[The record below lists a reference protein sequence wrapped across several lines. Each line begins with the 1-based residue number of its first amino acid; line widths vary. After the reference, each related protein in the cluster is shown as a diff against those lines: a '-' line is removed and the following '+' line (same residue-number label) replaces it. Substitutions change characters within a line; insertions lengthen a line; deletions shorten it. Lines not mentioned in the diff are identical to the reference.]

1 MGKETNRLLWQLG
14 KKPDS
19 TTNQEAYRE
28 YLMRRAIENTPST
41 RIKKLST
48 KLE

>member
-1 MGKETNRLLWQLG
+1 MERETNRLLWPLG
-14 KKPDS
+14 KKPN
-19 TTNQEAYRE
+19 TTTSQEAYRE